1 LRVGPVEIRLAV
13 TGPVVKLVEMRLAM
27 VESAEAELAE
37 GPAEVQPA
45 ERLVEIEIVR
55 RVKVL

>member
-1 LRVGPVEIRLAV
+1 MRLTV

-37 GPAEVQPA
+37 GPAEVQPT